1 MRYSI
6 MSIKSDAEIVRKF
19 LEKYYKWLDEN
30 NLTDNIFNYETFLE
44 LN

>member
-1 MRYSI
+1 